1 MRGMRIRCLSLIYVF
16 NINDPTFHLQ
26 LSIPQVQA
34 FVTSRGETI
43 QVQQKPV
50 SSNLYIPNSKKVA
63 LGIGHWQ
70 LGIGA
75 YGTQCNALLE

>member
-26 LSIPQVQA
+26 LSIPQVQTS
-34 FVTSRGETI
+34 VTSQGETI
-43 QVQQKPV
+43 QVQQKLV
-50 SSNLYIPNSKKVA
+50 RSNLYIPYSKKVA
-63 LGIGHWQ
+63 LAIGHWA